1 MTRLDRPYAL
11 FSREEM
17 TRRHER
23 ARTLMA
29 EQDFDA
35 LLISGDENF
44 QYFTGANASLAQ
56 HTSLTR
62 PSLCIFP
69 REGRP
74 IVISQ
79 GGFSLTLG
87 SYIEEVRAYDGIV
100 EFPVEAAV
108 SALRDAAP
116 KLDRVGVELGQE
128 QRMGLPVADYL
139 ALVDRMREVAFM
151 DAAQLIIHLRM
162 VKSDEELCYMRRAA
176 DITGRARQ
184 RLFDEVRP
192 GMTERDVSRR
202 MSQLMLEEGAD
213 ASAFVILQ
221 LDKPGAGCPYHYE
234 RPIEHGE
241 VLAID
246 AGAYVGMYTIDYA
259 RMATFGPATDTQKRT
274 HAAVMEVTGKMTD
287 ALGPGLR
294 CSELFRLGKE
304 AILATGLDADSP
316 ARIGRGRMGHGQ
328 GLLITE
334 PPSVCAEDHTMLEPG
349 VVISTEPGVRIGNV
363 QFVWEDV
370 HVITDNGSEQI
381 TLESPV
387 LRELEP

>member
-1 MTRLDRPYAL
+1 MTTPDRPYAL
-11 FSREEM
+11 FSNGEM

-23 ARTLMA
+23 ARRLMA
-29 EQDFDA
+29 EQELDA

-62 PSLCIFP
+62 PSVCILP
-69 REGRP
+69 REGEP
-74 IVISQ
+74 IVLTQ
-79 GGFSLTLG
+79 GGSSLVLG
-87 SYIEEVRAYDGIV
+87 SYIEDIRAYDGIV
-100 EFPVEAAV
+100 AFPVEDVV
-108 SALRDAAP
+108 SALHDASTN
-116 KLDRVGVELGQE
+116 LRRIGVELGQE

-139 ALVDRMREVAFM
+139 SLVERMRGVTFT
-151 DAAQLIIHLRM
+151 DAAQLIIGLRM
-162 VKSDEELCYMRRAA
+162 VKSAEELFYMRSAA

-184 RLFDEVRP
+184 RLFDEVQA

-202 MSQLMLEEGAD
+202 MRQLMLEEGAD

-234 RPIEHGE
+234 RPIERGE

-246 AGAYVGMYTIDYA
+246 AGAYVGMYTIDYV
-259 RMATFGPATDTQKRT
+259 RMATLGPATDSQKRT
-274 HAAVMEVTGKMTD
+274 HAAVLEVTNKMVE
-287 ALGPGLR
+287 ALGPGLT
-294 CSELFRLGKE
+294 CSELFQLGKE

-316 ARIGRGRMGHGQ
+316 TRIGLGRMGHGQ

-334 PPSVCAEDHTMLEPG
+334 PPSVCAEDHTVLEPG
-349 VVISTEPGVRIGNV
+349 VVISTEPGVRDSDV

-370 HVITDNGSEQI
+370 HVITENGSEQL
-381 TLESPV
+381 TLEPPT
-387 LRELEP
+387 LRELVL

>member
-1 MTRLDRPYAL
+1 MD
-11 FSREEM
+11 
-17 TRRHER
+17 
-23 ARTLMA
+23 
-29 EQDFDA
+29 EQDLDA

-69 REGRP
+69 REGEP
-74 IVISQ
+74 IVVSQ
-79 GGFSLTLG
+79 GGFSLVLG
-87 SYIEEVRAYDGIV
+87 SYIEDVRAYDGIV
-100 EFPVEAAV
+100 AFPVDAAV

-139 ALVDRMREVAFM
+139 SLVERMGEVVFT
-151 DAAQLIIHLRM
+151 DAADMIVRLRM
-162 VKSDEELCYMRRAA
+162 VKSVEELGYMRNAA

-202 MSQLMLEEGAD
+202 MRQLMLEEGAD
-213 ASAFVILQ
+213 ASSFVILQ

-234 RPIEHGE
+234 RAIESDE

-259 RMATFGPATDTQKRT
+259 RMATFGPATDTQKRA
-274 HAAVMEVTGKMTD
+274 HEAVLAVTGKMVD
-287 ALGPGLR
+287 ALGPGLK

-316 ARIGRGRMGHGQ
+316 ARIGLGRMGHGQ

-334 PPSVCAEDHTMLEPG
+334 PPSVCAQDDTVLEPG
-349 VVISTEPGVRIGNV
+349 LVISTEPGVRSADV

-370 HVITDNGSEQI
+370 HVITQDGSEQI
-381 TLESPV
+381 TLETSE